1 MSPSSSWGAGKYTT
15 ALFLAECEQIIR
27 EITDRYK
34 GNSQLHPSAMAKD
47 PDPVFFAIVTRFPLG
62 TQGEMSEELSRVR
75 VSKRED
81 HEPRNRDQPREH
93 GKS

>member
-34 GNSQLHPSAMAKD
+34 GK
-47 PDPVFFAIVTRFPLG
+47 
-62 TQGEMSEELSRVR
+62 
-75 VSKRED
+75 
-81 HEPRNRDQPREH
+81 
-93 GKS
+93 